1 MEEHPLDFQEHEA
14 LKLILEGT
22 ARETGREFF
31 HALVKALANALN
43 THGAWV
49 TELES
54 SGEWLKS
61 FALWLGDKWVDDFRY
76 AIKGTPCEE
85 VIHGCRPVH
94 VPENVVD
101 LYPDDPDLK
110 PFGAVSY
117 LGVPLIDPQGKVI
130 GNLAVLD
137 RRPMPEDPR
146 ALAIIQIFAARAAAE
161 VSRLLAEQEL
171 HAREEQIRGLVDST
185 LDAIVQLDAD
195 LEIVR
200 VNPAAEKTFRVSVD
214 RFLGKNFVEFLSGDS
229 GSKFRRYLDA
239 LNPAPADLS
248 SAWISG
254 GLEALRADGSPFPA
268 EASLARFEAGSASYV
283 TVILRDVDERREAE
297 RQIETLRHETEVL
310 REELRAIE
318 GTGEILGSAPS
329 LKAMLGDIEQ
339 VAETDATVLVQ
350 GETGTGKE
358 LVARAIHARSPRRG
372 RALVKVNCGAIPGG
386 LIESELFGHEKGA
399 YTGATARRDGRFLLA
414 DEGTLFLDEIGE
426 LPLDL
431 QVKLLRV
438 VQEGEFEPVGSSR
451 TRKVDVRLI
460 AATNRDLA
468 REIEEG
474 RFREDLFYRLNV
486 FPIHVPPLRDRK
498 EDIPLLAEA
507 FTRRLAAKTGRRIE
521 AISPV
526 DLQRLQASD
535 WPGNVRELH
544 NVIER
549 AVITSRDGRLNLD
562 RALPPMPGA
571 PPPAPSARP
580 DHVRT
585 RREMEALER
594 ANLLL
599 ALEQTGWKIS
609 GKDGAATL
617 LGLKPSTLNS
627 RIKALGIERPR

>member
-1 MEEHPLDFQEHEA
+1 MEQHPLDFREHEA

-31 HALVKALANALN
+31 HALVKALANALH
-43 THGAWV
+43 TYGAWV

-54 SGEWLKS
+54 SGEWLNS
-61 FALWLGDKWVDDFRY
+61 FALWLGDRWVDDFRY
-76 AIKGTPCEE
+76 ATQGTPCED
-85 VIHGCRPVH
+85 VIQGCRPVH
-94 VPENVVD
+94 VPERVVD

-110 PFGAVSY
+110 PVGAVSY

-161 VSRLLAEQEL
+161 VSRLLTEQEL
-171 HAREEQIRGLVDST
+171 RAREEQIRGLVDST

-200 VNPAAEKTFRVSVD
+200 VNPAAEKTFRAAAD

-229 GSKFRRYLDA
+229 GSRFRRFLDA
-239 LNPAPADLS
+239 LNPAPAGQS

-268 EASLARFEAGSASYV
+268 EASLARFEAGSGSYV
-283 TVILRDVDERREAE
+283 TVILRDVNERREAE

-310 REELRAIE
+310 KEELRAIE
-318 GTGEILGSAPS
+318 GSGEILGSGPAI
-329 LKAMLGDIEQ
+329 ATMLEDIEQ

-372 RALVKVNCGAIPGG
+372 RALVRVNCGAIPGG

-399 YTGATARRDGRFLLA
+399 YTGATARRDGRFLRA

-451 TRKVDVRLI
+451 TRKVNVRVI

-507 FTRRLAAKTGRRIE
+507 FTRRISAKIGRRVE
-521 AISPV
+521 AISPA

-535 WPGNVRELH
+535 WPGNVRELQ

-562 RALPPMPGA
+562 RALPSMPGVS
-571 PPPAPSARP
+571 PPVPPAGP
-580 DHVRT
+580 DRVRT
-585 RREMEALER
+585 RREMEDLER

-599 ALEQTGWKIS
+599 ALEQAGWKVS
-609 GKDGAATL
+609 GKDGAAAL
-617 LGLKPSTLNS
+617 LGLRPSTLNS

>member
-1 MEEHPLDFQEHEA
+1 
-14 LKLILEGT
+14 
-22 ARETGREFF
+22 
-31 HALVKALANALN
+31 
-43 THGAWV
+43 
-49 TELES
+49 
-54 SGEWLKS
+54 
-61 FALWLGDKWVDDFRY
+61 VDDFRY
-76 AIKGTPCEE
+76 AIQGTPCEE
-85 VIHGCRPVH
+85 VIHGSCPVH
-94 VPENVVD
+94 VPENVMD

-146 ALAIIQIFAARAAAE
+146 ALAIIQIFASRAAAE
-161 VSRLLAEQEL
+161 VSRLLTEQEL
-171 HAREEQIRGLVDST
+171 RAREEQIRGLVDST

-195 LEIVR
+195 LGIVR
-200 VNPAAEKTFRVSVD
+200 VNPAAEKTFRAAAD
-214 RFLGKNFVEFLSGDS
+214 RLLGRNFVEFLSGDS

-239 LNPAPADLS
+239 LSPSPAGQS

-254 GLEALRADGSPFPA
+254 GLEARRADGSAFPA
-268 EASLARFEAGSASYV
+268 EASLARFEAGGRYV
-283 TVILRDVDERREAE
+283 TVILRDVNERREAE
-297 RQIETLRHETEVL
+297 RQIEVLRHETEVL
-310 REELRAIE
+310 KEELRAIE
-318 GTGEILGSAPS
+318 GSGEILGSAPA
-329 LKAMLGDIEQ
+329 LEAMLGDIEQ
-339 VAETDATVLVQ
+339 VAETDATVLIQ

-372 RALVKVNCGAIPGG
+372 RALVRVNCGAIPGG

-399 YTGATARRDGRFLLA
+399 YTGATARRGGRFLLA
-414 DEGTLFLDEIGE
+414 DAGTLFLDEIGE
-426 LPLDL
+426 LPLDF

-451 TRKVDVRLI
+451 THKVDVRVI

-468 REIEEG
+468 RETEEG

-507 FTRRLAAKTGRRIE
+507 FTRRISAKTGRRIE
-521 AISPV
+521 AISPA
-526 DLQRLQASD
+526 DLRRLQASD
-535 WPGNVRELH
+535 WPGNIRELQ

-562 RALPPMPGA
+562 RALPSMPGV
-571 PPPAPSARP
+571 PPPVPSAGP
-580 DHVRT
+580 DRVRT
-585 RREMEALER
+585 RREMEDLER
-594 ANLLL
+594 GNLLL
-599 ALEQTGWKIS
+599 ALEQAGWKVS
-609 GKDGAATL
+609 GTDGAAAL
-617 LGLKPSTLNS
+617 LGLRPSTLNS

>member
-14 LKLILEGT
+14 LRLILEGT

-31 HALVKALANALN
+31 QALVKALADSLH

-54 SGEWLKS
+54 SGEWLSS
-61 FALWLGDKWVDDFRY
+61 FALWLGGQWVDDFRY
-76 AIKGTPCEE
+76 AIRGTPCEE

-117 LGVPLIDPQGKVI
+117 LGVPLVDPHGKAI

-161 VSRLLAEQEL
+161 VSRLFTEQEL
-171 HAREEQIRGLVDST
+171 RAREAQIRGLVDSA

-195 LEIVR
+195 LGIVR
-200 VNPAAEKTFRVSVD
+200 VNPAAVKTFRAPAD
-214 RFLGKNFVEFLSGDS
+214 RFVGRTFLEFLSGDS

-239 LNPAPADLS
+239 LDPSPAGRS

-254 GLEALRADGSPFPA
+254 GLEGLRADGSPFPA
-268 EASLARFEAGSASYV
+268 EASLARFEAGSDGYV

-310 REELRAIE
+310 KEELRAIE
-318 GTGEILGSAPS
+318 GTGEILGSAPP
-329 LKAMLGDIEQ
+329 LQAMLRDIEQ
-339 VAETDATVLVQ
+339 VADTDATVLIQ

-358 LVARAIHARSPRRG
+358 LVAKAIHARSPRRG
-372 RALVKVNCGAIPGG
+372 RPLVKLNCGAIPGA

-451 TRKVDVRLI
+451 TRKVDVRVI
-460 AATNRDLA
+460 AATNRSLA
-468 REIEEG
+468 REVEEG
-474 RFREDLFYRLNV
+474 RFREDLYYRLNV

-498 EDIPLLAEA
+498 EDIPGLAEA
-507 FTRRLAAKTGRRIE
+507 FTRRIAAKTGRRIE
-521 AISPV
+521 AISPT

-535 WPGNVRELH
+535 WPGNVRELQ

-562 RALPPMPGA
+562 RALPSKPGT
-571 PPPAPSARP
+571 PPPVPSAGPVR
-580 DHVRT
+580 VRT
-585 RREMEALER
+585 SQEMQDLER
-594 ANLLL
+594 ANLLA
-599 ALEQTGWKIS
+599 ALEQAGWKIA
-609 GKDGAATL
+609 GKDGAAAL

-627 RIKALGIERPR
+627 RIKALAIERPR